1 MFPHEINVA
10 PAVAR
15 ALAQLILTY
24 PSAAKHF
31 AVASSNIR
39 LPRII
44 SSRKL
49 TNTKPPHGTMG
60 GGGGRAAAPGP
71 PPLPNVGCQ
80 LQGRAEALPPLPPW
94 VQLQGVPA
102 PTATSTPP
110 PHTMATD
117 KANGMPPKT
126 AARVAAG
133 NAVAEQAEPLARLQE
148 VDLHP
153 LRLWC
158 GAQAE

>member
-1 MFPHEINVA
+1 
-10 PAVAR
+10 
-15 ALAQLILTY
+15 
-24 PSAAKHF
+24 
-31 AVASSNIR
+31 
-39 LPRII
+39 
-44 SSRKL
+44 
-49 TNTKPPHGTMG
+49 MG

-117 KANGMPPKT
+117 EANGMPPIT
-126 AARVAAG
+126 ATKAAAG
-133 NAVAEQAEPLARLQE
+133 NAVAEQAEPLARPQE
-148 VDLHP
+148 VVLHP
-153 LRLWC
+153 LRLLR
-158 GAQAE
+158 GTPGQMSPMASTLVMLRIVHSQ